1 MVSLE
6 YGRMNVVSSLWGGRG
21 GKTANVEPQC
31 KFLKDGMVA
40 KA

>member
-1 MVSLE
+1 MWFPP
-6 YGRMNVVSSLWGGRG
+6 YGGG